1 MESKRGVTLGNPIG
15 QMLGNLALSL
25 VDYAMVHIEHAKG
38 YHRHCDDITFFAET
52 KEEAV
57 RLLGRL
63 DYWCNQ
69 YGLCLK
75 ASGHVA
81 ELHDEEKGV
90 KGRNLDF
97 EDDVEVNGKGGR
109 CWVLY
114 EMKDSP
120 GTEYKFCTSSKLI
133 RQKLMKV
140 REKNLLPVNDTF
152 LFRVDKSGRYTYD
165 LD

>member
-1 MESKRGVTLGNPIG
+1 MRLWAELIDKTMLDYSVDIEHLMLEEYERKKKYCIWADKGGIKYLGCKRGVTLGNPIG

-25 VDYAMVHIEHAKG
+25 VDYAMIHIEHAKG

-81 ELHDEEKGV
+81 ELHNEETGV
-90 KGRNLDF
+90 IDIS
-97 EDDVEVNGKGGR
+97 V
-109 CWVLY
+109 
-114 EMKDSP
+114 P
-120 GTEYKFCTSSKLI
+120 KLSYL
-133 RQKLMKV
+133 KLSYFKKRTFFV
-140 REKNLLPVNDTF
+140 YFKISLLC
-152 LFRVDKSGRYTYD
+152 
-165 LD
+165 